1 MSRPSTRP
9 CFAQYTET
17 CNSVTITFT
26 SGLNIQGET
35 STFSLFFVTDSVDVY
50 LSSSVSLKSEVVAGA
65 SSLLNRVEKPRWSML
80 RIYMTSENVSSVE
93 ALLVSRFFLFFRFD
107 ILTTHSGNYSWN
119 PSDRFCWNSLIYGI
133 PIWTGS
139 VAMTFSDAS
148 SPV

>member
-9 CFAQYTET
+9 CFGQYTET
-17 CNSVTITFT
+17 CNNVTITFT
-26 SGLNIQGET
+26 SGLIIQGET
-35 STFSLFFVTDSVDVY
+35 STFSLFFIADSNDVY

-65 SSLLNRVEKPRWSML
+65 SLLLNKVEKPRWSML
-80 RIYMTSENVSSVE
+80 RIYMTGENVSSIE

-119 PSDRFCWNSLIYGI
+119 PSDRFCWNSVIYGI

-139 VAMTFSDAS
+139 VSMTLSDAS